1 MAKKKESIKT
11 WKTAKTS
18 KEFNKAVKKFG
29 KSGLMPNLADVMS
42 NNPTMKNAKRFIG
55 QKIKTSKM
63 QKRDKDLC
71 VKSGGDWVKGA
82 CKAKSKFKAGTG
94 KQRAAYN
101 TQGRIK
107 R

>member
-18 KEFNKAVKKFG
+18 KKSNKMVKG
-29 KSGLMPNLADVMS
+29 LSRGLMPNLADVMLD
-42 NNPTMKNAKRFIG
+42 NRTMKSGKQFIG

-63 QKRDKDLC
+63 QKRNKSEC
-71 VKSGGDWVKGA
+71 VKSGGVWVKGA
-82 CKAKSKFKAGTG
+82 CKAKSKFKPGA
-94 KQRAAYN
+94 KVRDQ
-101 TQGRIK
+101 ISK